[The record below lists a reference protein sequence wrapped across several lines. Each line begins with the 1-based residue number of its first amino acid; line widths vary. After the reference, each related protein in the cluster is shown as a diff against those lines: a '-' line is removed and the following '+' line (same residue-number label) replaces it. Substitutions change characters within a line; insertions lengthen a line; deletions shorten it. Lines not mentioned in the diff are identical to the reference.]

1 MNFNPYEELRIYLL
15 SRRDYLQQVLIK
27 INEFKYQIQHQCAM
41 PRTIT
46 IEALTTNHL
55 CCTTTLEQLAAM
67 VDDVCNRPLTADTNM
82 ATYDLY
88 NRLQKWTMIYKSNVE
103 DVIVL
108 ELSFLSGA
116 MQ

>member
-15 SRRDYLQQVLIK
+15 SRRDYMQQVLIK
-27 INEFKYQIQHQCAM
+27 INEFKNQIYQRCTM

-46 IEALTTNHL
+46 IEAITSNHL
-55 CCTTTLEQLAAM
+55 CCSATLEQLAAM
-67 VDDVCNRPLTADTNM
+67 VDDVCNRPLTPDTNM

-88 NRLQKWTMIYKSNVE
+88 NRLQKWTMLYKTNVE

-108 ELSFLSGA
+108 EQSFLSGA